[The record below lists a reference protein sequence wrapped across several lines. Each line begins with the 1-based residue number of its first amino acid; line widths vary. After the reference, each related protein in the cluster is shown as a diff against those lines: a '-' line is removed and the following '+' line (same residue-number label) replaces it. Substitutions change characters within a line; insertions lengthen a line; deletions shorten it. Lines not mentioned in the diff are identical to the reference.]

1 MATIRR
7 TSAISTPIIKNNIMA
22 VQITKHFT
30 LEELCASSTAKA
42 RGIQNK
48 PTVQQIVALVYLTC
62 YVLEP
67 LREAMNEPIPIS
79 SGFRCEQLNRA
90 VGGVANSQHIKG
102 QAADLCIGGDIE
114 KGKWWFNYIKN
125 NLKFDQLIWEHS
137 KSGTYWVHVSFV
149 HPDFGRNRMQAIDN
163 LLKK

>member
-1 MATIRR
+1 M
-7 TSAISTPIIKNNIMA
+7 KDNMA

-30 LEELCASSTAKA
+30 LDELCASATAKA

-48 PTVQQIVALVYLTC
+48 PNAQQIIALVYLTC

-90 VGGVANSQHIKG
+90 VGGVSNSQHTKG
-102 QAADLCIGGDIE
+102 QAADLCIGGDLE
-114 KGKWWFNYIKN
+114 KGKRWFNYIKT
-125 NLKFDQLIWEHS
+125 NLPFDQLIWEHS
-137 KSGTYWVHVSFV
+137 RSGTYWVHVSFI
-149 HPDFGRNRMQAIDN
+149 HPDLGRNRRQVIDN
-163 LLKK
+163 LLKR